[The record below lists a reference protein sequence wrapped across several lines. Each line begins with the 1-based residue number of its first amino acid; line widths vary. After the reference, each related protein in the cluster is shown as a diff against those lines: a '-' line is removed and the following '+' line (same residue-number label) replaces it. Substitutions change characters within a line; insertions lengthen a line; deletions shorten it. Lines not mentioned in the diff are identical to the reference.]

1 MPLTTTENTMNRFK
15 YFNDTTGEAIELK
28 NPYGMDN
35 KEFATKFP
43 GVNGFRYDG
52 YSMWVGYPLQGTGG
66 PLPITRKIEY
76 KAFPSKHECN
86 AKCMGGKINGTCEC
100 QCGGKN
106 HGAGMFTSLVNR

>member
-43 GVNGFRYDG
+43 GVKGFRYDG